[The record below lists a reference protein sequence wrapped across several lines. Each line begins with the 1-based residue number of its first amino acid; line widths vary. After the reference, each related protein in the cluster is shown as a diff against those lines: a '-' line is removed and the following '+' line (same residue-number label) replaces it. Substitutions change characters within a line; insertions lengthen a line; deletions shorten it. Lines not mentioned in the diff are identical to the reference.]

1 MDSASAVAK
10 PGMAMSVNDEAIVV
24 MEIAMAGPYLLLM
37 LKKPMPRNRY
47 SMPNQKAKHEK

>member
-37 LKKPMPRNRY
+37 LKKPAAEQVFHA
-47 SMPNQKAKHEK
+47 NQKPTRK